1 MDGGRGGKRVI
12 HIGLPELSEEQ
23 LIDIGELAQETII
36 KEVFDAL
43 NRSDVKDIEVTMR
56 INREDTLDL
65 EVEVYLEVP
74 IFLKVDVD
82 ELIEKAV
89 EKAYEA
95 VESKLREIAYERQ
108 NQAQTLS

>member
-1 MDGGRGGKRVI
+1 MDEGRGGRRVI

-23 LIDIGELAQETII
+23 LIEIGELAQETII
-36 KEVFDAL
+36 KGVFDVL

-74 IFLKVDVD
+74 IFVKVDV
-82 ELIEKAV
+82 EGLIDRAV
-89 EKAYEA
+89 EEAYEV
-95 VESKLREIAYERQ
+95 VENRLKELA
-108 NQAQTLS
+108 AKD

>member
-56 INREDTLDL
+56 INREDTLNL

>member
-74 IFLKVDVD
+74 IFVKVDVD

-95 VESKLREIAYERQ
+95 VEKRLKELA
-108 NQAQTLS
+108 AKD

>member
-1 MDGGRGGKRVI
+1 MDEGGSRRVI
-12 HIGLPELSEEQ
+12 HIGLPELSEEE
-23 LIDIGELAQETII
+23 LIEVGELAQETII
-36 KEVFDAL
+36 KHIFDVL

-74 IFLKVDVD
+74 IFVKVDVEGLID
-82 ELIEKAV
+82 EAV

-95 VESKLREIAYERQ
+95 VERKLREIAGKG
-108 NQAQTLS
+108 

>member
-1 MDGGRGGKRVI
+1 MDGGRSGKRVI

-23 LIDIGELAQETII
+23 LIDISELAQETII

-56 INREDTLDL
+56 INQEDTLDL

-95 VESKLREIAYERQ
+95 VEKRLKELA
-108 NQAQTLS
+108 AKD